1 MTVSSCRPP
10 REPDA
15 ACDCD
20 SVYAILLHDEGYR
33 VETAVDG
40 QDGLD
45 RLACEPDL
53 ILLDL
58 MMPFMDGREFL
69 RRMRGRTEQA
79 DTPVI
84 VISAAAEGLTVAG
97 AQAVMQKPFDAQAL
111 LRHVSGLLA
120 PAG

>member
-1 MTVSSCRPP
+1 M
-10 REPDA
+10 
-15 ACDCD
+15 
-20 SVYAILLHDEGYR
+20 
-33 VETAVDG
+33 
-40 QDGLD
+40 D